1 MTRVLGAVLAGGQS
15 RRFGRDKAQ
24 AVLDGRT
31 LIDRVLAALGPQ
43 LDRVVVCGRVMQ
55 GMECVADRPRPDLGP
70 LGGLNAALHE
80 GRRGGFDM
88 VVSVPCDA
96 AFLPGDLVARLLA
109 VGGAGY
115 AASLPVIGVWPVALA
130 DRLDAHLAAG
140 GDRSMRRWVAAI
152 GAGAVA
158 VEGVGNI
165 NTVADLELL
174 AGTFRG

>member
-15 RRFGRDKAQ
+15 RRFGSDKAQ
-24 AVLDGRT
+24 AVFDGRT
-31 LIDRVLAALGPQ
+31 LIDRVLAAVGPQ
-43 LDRVVVCGRVMQ
+43 VDGVVICGRVMP
-55 GMECVADRPRPDLGP
+55 GMACVPDRPGPDLGP

-80 GRRGGFDM
+80 GQRGGFDM
-88 VVSVPCDA
+88 VASVPCDA
-96 AFLPGDLVARLLA
+96 AFLPGDLVTRLLT
-109 VGGAGY
+109 VEGAGY
-115 AASLPVIGVWPVALA
+115 AASLPVIGAWPVALA
-130 DRLDAHLAAG
+130 DRLDVHLAAG

-152 GAGAVA
+152 GAVAIA